1 MNTRKIRVCDLPT
14 RLFHWLLVVLVL
26 AAYVTG
32 QIGGSM
38 IEWHGRAGVA
48 ITGLLAFRIVWG
60 IVGSTYAR
68 FADFVPTPGRIGSYL
83 RGQWNRPGHN
93 PLGALS
99 VFALLAILIFQAV
112 SGLFSNDEIAF
123 SGPLRE
129 LVSSETSERLSGL
142 HRQNYWV
149 ILAFVVLH
157 VGAVVFYALVKK
169 DDLVKPMITGVKEV
183 ADPAHEPARGGG
195 TVAFI
200 VALAVTAAVLY
211 FATGSFIEP
220 PPPPPPAAW

>member
-1 MNTRKIRVCDLPT
+1 MRKVRVWDLPT
-14 RLFHWLLVVLVL
+14 RLFHWLPGR
-26 AAYVTG
+26 AGAAPAYVTG

-83 RGQWNRPGHN
+83 RGQRNRPGHN

-112 SGLFSNDEIAF
+112 SGLFSNHEIAF

-129 LVSSETSERLSGL
+129 LVSWRSASGS
-142 HRQNYWV
+142 
-149 ILAFVVLH
+149 LAC
-157 VGAVVFYALVKK
+157 
-169 DDLVKPMITGVKEV
+169 TG
-183 ADPAHEPARGGG
+183 R
-195 TVAFI
+195 T
-200 VALAVTAAVLY
+200 
-211 FATGSFIEP
+211 TGSSSP
-220 PPPPPPAAW
+220 SSCCTSVRSCSTRWSRRTTSSSR